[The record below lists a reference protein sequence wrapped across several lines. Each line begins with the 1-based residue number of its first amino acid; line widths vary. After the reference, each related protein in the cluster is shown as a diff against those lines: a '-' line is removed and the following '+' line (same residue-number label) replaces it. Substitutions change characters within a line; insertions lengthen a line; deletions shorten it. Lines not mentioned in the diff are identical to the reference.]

1 MRSFFLPCFAVA
13 VAVPTSCSPARPPA
27 GAHDSANIQVAGG
40 PRFCSTPRD
49 GLVISP
55 TRVGLFPTRA
65 TTAELDRL
73 CDAGASVL
81 YDAVGWQAPGEEF
94 AFHGAR
100 ITAVISQA
108 QNRPHLPDVPD
119 LWTAEGDSL
128 RLEDGQLVPRTLGEL
143 RTRYGQAVT
152 DDNVDP
158 GADDFDGFGTV
169 SCRFPYL
176 LFKLGFN
183 GHGIIPDSARISS
196 LEMWVPPPSGFDR
209 VCHR

>member
-1 MRSFFLPCFAVA
+1 VLRGRGRGPDELFTC
-13 VAVPTSCSPARPPA
+13 TPARRRSRLSKHSSGRWPA
-27 GAHDSANIQVAGG
+27 
-40 PRFCSTPRD
+40 
-49 GLVISP
+49 L
-55 TRVGLFPTRA
+55 LFNPSRWPGHQPNSRRSA
-65 TTAELDRL
+65 TTADLDRL